1 MDPLFDEK
9 FAQAKAKALSKLV
22 KRPEELVGRH
32 ENWALSSDSYR
43 RWLYL
48 TDFDRDETVEIPVP
62 FLGDDVIDQV
72 TWDGKEFEISGWGGA
87 FRVNPIEDWSKSKP
101 MEHNLKRLLP
111 DLQLM
116 GPQLIQYSQDR
127 IQIRTQVKSLDAVEL
142 TTPTAVVLVL
152 SGVNQF
158 GVFDLDREFSPDQWY
173 ELASVNQGEASF
185 RRFIWTAGTRLQM
198 ALVSEIQISWEDAEE
213 LDFDLDHL
221 FSMMP
226 WEEEGMNE
234 HTIDLFVRTY
244 AEHEGEE
251 QLPELLESLESFL
264 TENKNPYLILA
275 QNFYDLEKPLTI
287 QKRNWENLVVILLK
301 SLRKAIF

>member
-9 FAQAKAKALSKLV
+9 FTQPKAEALSKLV
-22 KRPEELVGRH
+22 KRPEELVGRQG
-32 ENWALSSDSYR
+32 NWALSSDSYR

-48 TDFDRDETVEIPVP
+48 TDFDREETVEIPLP
-62 FLGDDVIDQV
+62 LIGDDVIDQV
-72 TWDGKEFEISGWGGA
+72 NWDGKEFEISGWGGA

-116 GPQLIQYSQDR
+116 GPQLLQYSQDR
-127 IQIRTQVKSLDAVEL
+127 IRIRIKVKSYDADEL

-158 GVFDLDREFSPDQWY
+158 GVFDLDREFTPDQWY

-185 RRFIWTAGTRLQM
+185 RRLIWTAGSRLQM
-198 ALVSEIQISWEDAEE
+198 ALVSEIQITWEEVEE

-226 WEEEGMNE
+226 WEEEGMDE
-234 HTIDLFVRTY
+234 HTMDLFVRTY
-244 AEHEGEE
+244 AEHEGDEL
-251 QLPELLESLESFL
+251 LPELLESLENFL
-264 TENKNPYLILA
+264 AENKDPYLTLA
-275 QNFYDLEKPLTI
+275 QNFYDLENSFTI
-287 QKRNWENLVVILLK
+287 QKGNWENLVVTLLK
-301 SLRKAIF
+301 SLRKATT